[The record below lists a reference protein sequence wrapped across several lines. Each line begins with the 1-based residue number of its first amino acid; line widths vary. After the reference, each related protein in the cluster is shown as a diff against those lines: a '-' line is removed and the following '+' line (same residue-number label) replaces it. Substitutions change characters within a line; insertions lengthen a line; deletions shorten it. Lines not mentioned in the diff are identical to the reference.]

1 MKNFNIYLTILL
13 ISPFIICEENFKS
26 EKNILVLNDENFI
39 KAIQTYNYLFV
50 LFHIPFNPQCKKILF
65 ELEKAS
71 KEVSNENIFISKIDL
86 SIEKNISNKY
96 NIEQY
101 PTLLF
106 FNKGEKK
113 EYTGGGKSTE
123 IVHWILNKIGK
134 NIIKLNTFEEIEK
147 FKKENDIIL
156 IYYGNDINDI
166 KEFTKSSKHNEE
178 YTFVIVESEKLIE
191 KYSQKGKVILYKN
204 YENKIF
210 EITNIKE
217 QIINDLIQA
226 HAISHFMEFDEKA
239 AQIILGKSHPAL
251 ILYSNKKSVSWKE
264 YVKLMKYIS
273 TKIKGRLLCIIANIK
288 EKISAKFAEYLGVK
302 EYNLPSLLI
311 VESKG
316 YLKKYKMDNDIT
328 EKNIMNFIYDWEN
341 KNLKQYYKSEKE
353 PRNNNGNIIEII
365 GNTFYDKVIDNGKDI
380 VVLFYTNNCLHC
392 KVLFPKYEKL
402 AKKIK
407 ERNNEIIFTKINMAE
422 NEIENEDILSFP
434 CIKLYPGNKKNR
446 NNAIIYEGDRSI
458 DDLINFIKK
467 NAFHKIIFEDK
478 INEEKD
484 NNINKISDL

>member
-1 MKNFNIYLTILL
+1 MKKFNIFLTILL
-13 ISPFIICEENFKS
+13 ISSIIICDEHFIT
-26 EKNILVLNDENFI
+26 EKNILVLNNENFN
-39 KAIQTYNYLFV
+39 KTIQKYNYLLV
-50 LFHIPFNPQCKKILF
+50 LFYLPFNPQCKKLLF
-65 ELEKAS
+65 ELEKANKELS
-71 KEVSNENIFISKIDL
+71 KDNIFISKIDI
-86 SIEKNISNKY
+86 SIEKNIANKY

-106 FNKGEKK
+106 FIKGEKK

-166 KEFTKSSKHNEE
+166 KEFTNSAKNNEE
-178 YTFVIVESEKLIE
+178 YPFAIVESENLIE
-191 KYSQKGKVILYKN
+191 KYSQKGKVVLYKN
-204 YENKIF
+204 YENKIV
-210 EITNIKE
+210 EIINIKE
-217 QIINDLIQA
+217 QNINDLIQA

-239 AQIILGKSHPAL
+239 AQIILAKSYPAL

-273 TKIKGRLLCIIANIK
+273 IKIKGRLLCIIANIK

-316 YLKKYKMDNDIT
+316 YLLKYKMENDISET
-328 EKNIMNFIYDWEN
+328 NIMKFIYDWEN
-341 KNLKQYYKSEKE
+341 KNLKQYYKSAKE
-353 PRNNNGNIIEII
+353 PKNNNGNILEII
-365 GNTFYDKVIDNGKDI
+365 GNNFYDKVLDNENDI
-380 VVLFYTNNCLHC
+380 LVLFYTNNCLHC

-402 AKKIK
+402 AKRIK
-407 ERNNEIIFTKINMAE
+407 EKNNEIIFTKINMAE
-422 NEIENEDILSFP
+422 NEIENEDIISFP
-434 CIKLYPGNKKNR
+434 CIKLYPGNRKNR
-446 NNAIIYEGDRSI
+446 NNSIIYEGDRSI
-458 DDLINFIKK
+458 DDMINFIKK
-467 NAFHKIIFEDK
+467 NAFHKIIIEEK
-478 INEEKD
+478 IKDAKD

>member
-1 MKNFNIYLTILL
+1 MKKFNIYLTILL
-13 ISPFIICEENFKS
+13 ISSFIICDDHFIT
-26 EKNILVLNDENFI
+26 EKNILVLNNENFN
-39 KAIQTYNYLFV
+39 KTIQKYNYLLV
-50 LFHIPFNPQCKKILF
+50 LFYLPFNPQCKKLLF
-65 ELEKAS
+65 ELEKANKELS
-71 KEVSNENIFISKIDL
+71 KDNIFISKIDI
-86 SIEKNISNKY
+86 SIEKNIANKY

-106 FNKGEKK
+106 FIKGEKK

-134 NIIKLNTFEEIEK
+134 SIIKLNTFEEIEK

-166 KEFTKSSKHNEE
+166 KEFTNSAKNNEE
-178 YTFVIVESEKLIE
+178 YPFAIVESENLIE
-191 KYSQKGKVILYKN
+191 KYSQKGKVVLYKN
-204 YENKIF
+204 YENKIV
-210 EITNIKE
+210 EIINIKE
-217 QIINDLIQA
+217 QNINDLIQA

-239 AQIILGKSHPAL
+239 AQIILAKSYPAL

-273 TKIKGRLLCIIANIK
+273 IKIKGRLLCIIANIK

-316 YLKKYKMDNDIT
+316 YLLKYKMENDISET
-328 EKNIMNFIYDWEN
+328 NIMKFIYDWEN
-341 KNLKQYYKSEKE
+341 KNLKQYYKSAKE
-353 PRNNNGNIIEII
+353 PKNNNGNILEII
-365 GNTFYDKVIDNGKDI
+365 GNNFYDKVLDNGNDI
-380 VVLFYTNNCLHC
+380 LVLFYTNNCLHC

-407 ERNNEIIFTKINMAE
+407 EKNNEIIFTKINMAE

-434 CIKLYPGNKKNR
+434 CIKLYPGNRKNR
-446 NNAIIYEGDRSI
+446 NNSIIYEGDRSI
-458 DDLINFIKK
+458 DDMINFIKK
-467 NAFHKIIFEDK
+467 NAFHKIIIEEK
-478 INEEKD
+478 IKDAKD